1 MAKGDYDWA
10 VQEIAKEVGDRF
22 YSDGIG
28 LNTLHMALY
37 EGGAHGEGPYG
48 HKLSPD
54 LQAAAY
60 HSFQEYM
67 IEEYEWDWEDNFD
80 WDSYRDWYE

>member
-1 MAKGDYDWA
+1 LAKGDYNWA
-10 VQEIAKEVGDRF
+10 VQEIAKEVGDKF

-37 EGGAHGEGPYG
+37 EGSNTDI
-48 HKLSPD
+48 KLSPD
-54 LQAAAY
+54 IQAMAY
-60 HSFQEYM
+60 HSFESYM
-67 IEEYEWDWEDNFD
+67 MEVYEWDWEDNFD